1 MKRLT
6 ICGLIAVASLIAATT
21 MLRSHT
27 RPIVGTTGTARLAGE
42 QESQTGLRAAKLPAQ
57 DFDDRSLVFSRER

>member
-6 ICGLIAVASLIAATT
+6 ICGLIAVASLVAATT

-27 RPIVGTTGTARLAGE
+27 WPIVGTT
-42 QESQTGLRAAKLPAQ
+42 RAARVAGVQQPQIGSQADKLPVQ
-57 DFDDRSLVFSRER
+57 DFDDRSLVFPRER